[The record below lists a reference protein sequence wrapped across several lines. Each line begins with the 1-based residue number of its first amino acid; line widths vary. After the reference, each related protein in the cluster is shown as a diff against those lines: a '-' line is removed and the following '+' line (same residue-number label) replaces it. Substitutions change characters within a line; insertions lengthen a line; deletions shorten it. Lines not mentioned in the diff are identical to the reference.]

1 MRNICEVQITAHPK
15 KPDWYVARYRSGFLG
30 ATYSVEF
37 ANTVTG
43 AVALY
48 HFVEML
54 KTRSPGGHVT
64 FMLPA
69 DASNH
74 PVSAVKDA
82 FSMQRTQE

>member
-1 MRNICEVQITAHPK
+1 MKNTFEIQIAPHPEK
-15 KPDWYVARYRSGFLG
+15 SDWYVARYQSGFLS

-37 ANTVTG
+37 ANSITG

-54 KTRSPGGHVT
+54 KTRYPGGQVT

-69 DASNH
+69 DAGRH
-74 PVSAVKDA
+74 AVAAVRDA
-82 FSMQRTQE
+82 FAMQRT

>member
-1 MRNICEVQITAHPK
+1 MRNTCEVQITAHPEK
-15 KPDWYVARYRSGFLG
+15 ADWYVATYRSGFLG
-30 ATYSVEF
+30 AFYSVEF

-43 AVALY
+43 TVALY
-48 HFVEML
+48 HFVAML
-54 KTRSPGGHVT
+54 KTRHPEGRVT